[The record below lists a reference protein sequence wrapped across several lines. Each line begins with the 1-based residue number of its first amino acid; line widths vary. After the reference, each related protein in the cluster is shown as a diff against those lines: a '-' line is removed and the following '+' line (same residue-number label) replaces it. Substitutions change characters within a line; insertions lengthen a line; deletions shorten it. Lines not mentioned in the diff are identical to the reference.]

1 MGAGVMCIS
10 ALAFV
15 LLREWLPRLY
25 TPQLDVITACAAILP
40 IAAAFQVFDGTQ
52 AVSCGVLR
60 GMGRPRPAAY
70 LNLFGYWVLALP
82 IGAWLGLEAGW
93 GLPGIWWGL
102 CLGLAVVATSLLV
115 LIRLRGPAHSAVLI
129 D

>member
-1 MGAGVMCIS
+1 VMTLS
-10 ALAFV
+10 ACAFV
-15 LLREWLPRLY
+15 LLRHQLPAAY
-25 TPQLDVITACAAILP
+25 TSNAEVIALCAMVLP
-40 IAAAFQVFDGTQ
+40 IAGVFQVFDGAQ
-52 AVSCGVLR
+52 AVACGVLR

-93 GLPGIWWGL
+93 GLPCIWWGL